1 MMQGLRV
8 RHALPMRTVRPVA
21 VDDTLADVMALGL
34 GHNQR
39 DFPVVRENVLVG
51 ILSRDDLLA
60 AIQCGGGSMY
70 AEQAMRSDFPSV
82 SPDDPLL
89 RAQQLMAQ
97 VSLSALPVF
106 DQGHFL
112 DLISLEDINRAYAN
126 LSWRRR

>member
-1 MMQGLRV
+1 
-8 RHALPMRTVRPVA
+8 
-21 VDDTLADVMALGL
+21 LGL

-39 DFPVVRENVLVG
+39 DFPVIRENVLVG
-51 ILSRDDLLA
+51 ILSRDDLLE
-60 AIQCGGGSMY
+60 AIQRGGGSMY
-70 AEQAMRSDFPSV
+70 VEQAMRSDFPSV

-89 RAQQLMAQ
+89 RAQQLMVQ
-97 VSLSALPVF
+97 VNLSALPVF